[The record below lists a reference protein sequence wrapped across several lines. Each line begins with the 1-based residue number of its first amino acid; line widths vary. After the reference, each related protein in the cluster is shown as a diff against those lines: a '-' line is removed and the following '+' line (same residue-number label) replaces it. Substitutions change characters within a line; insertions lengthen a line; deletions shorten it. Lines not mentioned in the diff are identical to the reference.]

1 MNTVIEIMN
10 MRSSTITTLTT
21 DIIMTPYSSHTPGSV
36 VVISVVVVGVIDV
49 VLVTPLSVIV
59 VDSVVMKD
67 EFEVVLVGE
76 IVEVILSDIAACL
89 ILRLK
94 WLFRLLKLLKF

>member
-10 MRSSTITTLTT
+10 MRRSTITTLTT
-21 DIIMTPYSSHTPGSV
+21 DIMMTPYSSHTPGLV
-36 VVISVVVVGVIDV
+36 VVISVVVVGIIDV
-49 VLVTPLSVIV
+49 VLVTPLSVLV

-89 ILRLK
+89 TLKLK
-94 WLFRLLKLLKF
+94 WFE

>member
-21 DIIMTPYSSHTPGSV
+21 DIIMTLYSSHTPGSV
-36 VVISVVVVGVIDV
+36 VVTSVVVVGVIDV
-49 VLVTPLSVIV
+49 VLVTPLSVLV

-94 WLFRLLKLLKF
+94 WFK

>member
-10 MRSSTITTLTT
+10 MRRSTITTLTT
-21 DIIMTPYSSHTPGSV
+21 DIMMTPYSSHTPGLV
-36 VVISVVVVGVIDV
+36 VVISVVVVGIIDV
-49 VLVTPLSVIV
+49 VLVTPLSVLV
-59 VDSVVMKD
+59 VDSVEIKD

-89 ILRLK
+89 TLRLK
-94 WLFRLLKLLKF
+94 WFE

>member
-1 MNTVIEIMN
+1 
-10 MRSSTITTLTT
+10 
-21 DIIMTPYSSHTPGSV
+21 MTPYSSHTPGSV
-36 VVISVVVVGVIDV
+36 VVISVFEIGVMDV
-49 VLVTPLSVIV
+49 VLVTPLSVLV
-59 VDSVVMKD
+59 GDSVVMKD

-94 WLFRLLKLLKF
+94 WFK

>member
-36 VVISVVVVGVIDV
+36 VVISVVEVGVMDV
-49 VLVTPLSVIV
+49 VLVTPLSVLE

-94 WLFRLLKLLKF
+94 WLK